1 MLCGSLLF
9 LLGYVVPLFAGMY
22 ESLDAPMPW
31 FTQIVLG
38 LGLFVRDWW
47 IVLLVVPAL
56 LAWWFDRKRRDPAFR
71 ARLDEWILGR
81 KLAGSLVAKLDT
93 ARLMRTLGTLLKN
106 GVQPLTA
113 NGLGRQALP
122 NRSLAGNLAADN
134 GREKRRGSEGE
145 DR

>member
-1 MLCGSLLF
+1 MRISDWSSDVCSSDL
-9 LLGYVVPLFAGMY
+9 
-22 ESLDAPMPW
+22 
-31 FTQIVLG
+31 IVLG

-56 LAWWFDRKRRDPAFR
+56 VAWWFDRKRRDPAFR

-106 GVQPLTA
+106 GVPLLTA
-113 NGLGRQALP
+113 IGIGRHVLD
-122 NRSLAGNLAADN
+122 RKRTSLSS
-134 GREKRRGSEGE
+134 RH
-145 DR
+145 

>member
-1 MLCGSLLF
+1 
-9 LLGYVVPLFAGMY
+9 MY

-93 ARLMRTLGTLLKN
+93 ARLMRPLGTRLTHGLPLLTPPAIGRHVRVKH
-106 GVQPLTA
+106 PLA
-113 NGLGRQALP
+113 
-122 NRSLAGNLAADN
+122 SHAAAAPA
-134 GREKRRGSEGE
+134 
-145 DR
+145 